1 LARAFDPATR
11 WRPSSERRP
20 IAACFNAGPHVNRL
34 RNLRRREFNAIR
46 GRLWLGRIT
55 HTLLPRIKQDLF
67 AETPVATLSRRAL
80 DEKVG
85 QIPARREQG
94 A

>member
-1 LARAFDPATR
+1 
-11 WRPSSERRP
+11 
-20 IAACFNAGPHVNRL
+20 L

-67 AETPVATLSRRAL
+67 TETPVATVSRRAL
-80 DEKVG
+80 DEKAG